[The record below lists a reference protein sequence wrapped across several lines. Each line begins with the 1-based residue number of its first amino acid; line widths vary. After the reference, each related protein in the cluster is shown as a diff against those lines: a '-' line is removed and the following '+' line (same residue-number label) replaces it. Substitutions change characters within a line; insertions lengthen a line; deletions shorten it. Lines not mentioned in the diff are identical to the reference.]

1 MIRKIFVVLLCV
13 LLLCTG
19 CGNYQ
24 LIDTTWTYNY
34 AIIELP
40 NGEIIEGKVESWN
53 DYEGEQLQVKING
66 VVYLTNSFHCVLM
79 QK

>member
-1 MIRKIFVVLLCV
+1 MRKTFVILLCV

-19 CGNYQ
+19 CGNHQ
-24 LIDTTWTYNY
+24 FIDTTWTYNY

-40 NGEIIEGKVESWN
+40 NGEIVEGKVESWN

-66 VVYLTNSFHCVLM
+66 IIYLTNSFHCVLM

>member
-1 MIRKIFVVLLCV
+1 MRKIFTVLLCI

-19 CGNYQ
+19 CGNHQ
-24 LIDTTWTYNY
+24 FIDTTWTYNY

-66 VVYLTNSFHCVLM
+66 VIYLTNSFQCVLM

>member
-1 MIRKIFVVLLCV
+1 MTRKMLAVLLCI

-66 VVYLTNSFHCVLM
+66 VTYLTNSFHCVLM

>member
-1 MIRKIFVVLLCV
+1 MRKAFAILLCV

-19 CGNYQ
+19 CGNHQ
-24 LIDTTWTYNY
+24 FIDTTWTYNY

-66 VVYLTNSFHCVLM
+66 VTYLTNSFHCVLM